1 MSKKKITRARIRS
14 DPKNNA
20 PDDTALV
27 DTTVEFDNDL
37 TRSVVINELEFVDV
51 TCFCIEKSPSV
62 VWFTI
67 CILSKRRDLQPQR
80 HPRARA
86 LTARVLNVPC
96 FCITC
101 KNLITTLET
110 GRTST

>member
-1 MSKKKITRARIRS
+1 MRATSKKKITRARTRS

-51 TCFCIEKSPSV
+51 ACLCNEKSPSV

-67 CILSKRRDLQPQR
+67 CILS
-80 HPRARA
+80 
-86 LTARVLNVPC
+86 
-96 FCITC
+96 
-101 KNLITTLET
+101 
-110 GRTST
+110 